1 MSLIERSF
9 REKLV
14 LVGMVLGS
22 APLEETEAHLDEL
35 ALLVDMNEI
44 HSVRDELVRLSVE
57 SRIFEGKSA
66 ALKMS
71 EQFNDRI
78 SKVRCF
84 HIDGDRSGYS
94 TYNDLCLAEEFISG
108 SIEFRVGQ
116 AA

>member
-1 MSLIERSF
+1 MNITGDFLEIG
-9 REKLV
+9 V
-14 LVGMVLGS
+14 LSGKS
-22 APLEETEAHLDEL
+22 ALFGALYLQHGEL

-66 ALKMS
+66 ALKKS